1 MPPRSTQ
8 VGYRKLAAHKSRRYD
23 YLKSSVGKTKL
34 EFDLLRSITLRIKNR
49 GAEDTEKLFDVSP
62 VASVTPRFN
71 SYTTGWLLKRIGL
84 SKSNL
89 PPRRPFKIL
98 SQRFGLVPTMAFSV
112 VVVNDPHRLHERIAG
127 GRPHKLPPQLFQF
140 LAHLF
145 RLRSHCSFGI
155 KFPRLLGFE

>member
-8 VGYRKLAAHKSRRYD
+8 VGYSKLAAHKSRRYD

-62 VASVTPRFN
+62 VASVAPRFN

-84 SKSNL
+84 SKSNY
-89 PPRRPFKIL
+89 RRAGRLKFF
-98 SQRFGLVPTMAFSV
+98 RNDSV
-112 VVVNDPHRLHERIAG
+112 S
-127 GRPHKLPPQLFQF
+127 FQQW
-140 LAHLF
+140 HF
-145 RLRSHCSFGI
+145 RWWSLTIPIDCMN
-155 KFPRLLGFE
+155 E